1 MIFAVHNYVS
11 SARSSAGQSSCLLSS
26 GSRVRILPGAPGQGV
41 LGSCAHVAGSQKGSH
56 SEYGGS
62 HDASHKQAS
71 GAGRGLDLLGRIQEP
86 VHRGREPGVQP
97 AGTRIRKKVTGRTKT
112 EVRDKLRDLHRQVE
126 GGLRPRRR
134 YTVEDALED
143 WLAVGLD
150 GLSARTVTLYRGT
163 IAKALREELGSVRL
177 TDLTAADVQKAL
189 TSIASRVSTR
199 TVQIAHN
206 VLVRAIRQAERDDLV
221 GRNVAALVK
230 PPKGQGGG
238 RPSKSLTLEQ
248 AVALMAAA
256 RGTRLEAYVVL
267 SLLSGLRTEE
277 ARALRWDHVV
287 AWVSGQWVP
296 VSEAGFDHEQVA
308 VFVWRA
314 ERAGGDTKTPE
325 SRRTLALPRKCV
337 EALREHRV
345 RQAED
350 RLAAGPLWQ
359 DHGLV
364 FASAVGTPMDD
375 HNVRRMFRVIT
386 EDAGLGTGWVPREMR
401 HTFVSLLSARG
412 VPVEAIALLA
422 GHNQTA
428 TTELVYRHQIVP
440 ALTRGAEVMDQIFG

>member
-1 MIFAVHNYVS
+1 MV
-11 SARSSAGQSSCLLSS
+11 
-26 GSRVRILPGAPGQGV
+26 APMTHAMSKRRGQGED
-41 LGSCAHVAGSQKGSH
+41 SI
-56 SEYGGS
+56 YW
-62 HDASHKQAS
+62 DASKNRYI
-71 GAGRGLDLLGRIQEP
+71 GAVSLGFS
-86 VHRGREPGVQP
+86 P

-112 EVRDKLRDLHRQVE
+112 EVRDKLRELHSQVE
-126 GGLRPRRR
+126 VGLRPRRR
-134 YTVEDALED
+134 YTVGDALDD
-143 WLAVGLD
+143 WLAHGLD
-150 GLSARTVTLYRGT
+150 GLSARTVTLYRDT
-163 IAKALREELGSVRL
+163 IAKVLREELGSVRL
-177 TDLTAADVQKAL
+177 TDLTAGAVQSAL
-189 TSIASRVSTR
+189 AATASQRSTR

-230 PPKGQGGG
+230 PPKGQLGG

-248 AVALMAAA
+248 AVSLMGAA
-256 RGTRLEAYVVL
+256 RGTRLEAYIVL

-287 AWVSGQWVP
+287 AWVGGQWEP
-296 VSEAGFDHEQVA
+296 VSDAGFDHEQLV

-314 ERAGGDTKTPE
+314 DRAGGDTKTPE
-325 SRRTLALPRKCV
+325 SRRTLALPRRCV

-350 RLAAGPLWQ
+350 RLAAGPLWR
-359 DHGLV
+359 DYGLV

-375 HNVRRMFRVIT
+375 HNVRRQFRVIT
-386 EDAGLGTGWVPREMR
+386 EAAGLGTGWVPRELR

>member
-1 MIFAVHNYVS
+1 M
-11 SARSSAGQSSCLLSS
+11 
-26 GSRVRILPGAPGQGV
+26 
-41 LGSCAHVAGSQKGSH
+41 
-56 SEYGGS
+56 
-62 HDASHKQAS
+62 
-71 GAGRGLDLLGRIQEP
+71 
-86 VHRGREPGVQP
+86 
-97 AGTRIRKKVTGRTKT
+97 
-112 EVRDKLRDLHRQVE
+112 
-126 GGLRPRRR
+126 
-134 YTVEDALED
+134 
-143 WLAVGLD
+143 
-150 GLSARTVTLYRGT
+150 
-163 IAKALREELGSVRL
+163 
-177 TDLTAADVQKAL
+177 
-189 TSIASRVSTR
+189 ASRLSTR
-199 TVQIAHN
+199 TLQIAHN

-230 PPKGQGGG
+230 PPKGQHGG

-256 RGTRLEAYVVL
+256 KGTRLEAYIVL

-287 AWVSGQWVP
+287 AWVDGQWQP
-296 VSEAGFDHEQVA
+296 VSEAGFDHEQLA

-314 ERAGGDTKTPE
+314 DRAGGDTKTPR

-345 RQAED
+345 RQAAD
-350 RLAAGPLWQ
+350 RLAAGPLWK

-364 FASAVGTPMDD
+364 FASAVGTPLDD
-375 HNVRRMFRVIT
+375 HNVRRQFRVIT
-386 EDAGLGTGWVPREMR
+386 EAAGLGRTWVPRELR
-401 HTFVSLLSARG
+401 HTFVSLLSAHG

-440 ALTRGAEVMDQIFG
+440 ALTRGAEVMDQIFGLAKRPAGVTGTPGVRPSSRFSRLRTSATTSARCHLMITDGGFELAVRSAAGTAIAEGKPSRSAGRAAAEHRKWRGSRSDTDISRAPVRPGRRLALPSRGGRCKPLFLVMVSGRHRRQSAIGNENVVVNAID

>member
-1 MIFAVHNYVS
+1 MVAPLTQAS
-11 SARSSAGQSSCLLSS
+11 LSK
-26 GSRVRILPGAPGQGV
+26 RRGQGEDSIYWDESKNRYIGAV
-41 LGSCAHVAGSQKGSH
+41 SLGFSP
-56 SEYGGS
+56 
-62 HDASHKQAS
+62 S
-71 GAGRGLDLLGRIQEP
+71 GA
-86 VHRGREPGVQP
+86 
-97 AGTRIRKKVTGRTKT
+97 RIRKKVTGRTKT
-112 EVRDKLRDLHRQVE
+112 EVWDKLRELHRQVE

-163 IAKALREELGSVRL
+163 IAKALREELGSIRL
-177 TDLTAADVQKAL
+177 TDLTASDVQKA
-189 TSIASRVSTR
+189 
-199 TVQIAHN
+199 
-206 VLVRAIRQAERDDLV
+206 
-221 GRNVAALVK
+221 
-230 PPKGQGGG
+230 
-238 RPSKSLTLEQ
+238 LTLEQ

-256 RGTRLEAYVVL
+256 RGTRLEAYIVL
-267 SLLSGLRTEE
+267 SLLSGMRTEE

-287 AWVSGQWVP
+287 AWVSVQWEP
-296 VSEAGFDHEQVA
+296 VAEAGFDHERVA

-325 SRRTLALPRKCV
+325 SRRTLALPRRCV
-337 EALREHRV
+337 EVLREHRA

-350 RLAAGPLWQ
+350 RLAAGSAWQ

-386 EDAGLGTGWVPREMR
+386 EEAGLGTGWVPREMR

-440 ALTRGAEVMDQIFG
+440 ALTRGAEVMDPIFG

>member
-1 MIFAVHNYVS
+1 MTHATS
-11 SARSSAGQSSCLLSS
+11 KRRGQSEDS
-26 GSRVRILPGAPGQGV
+26 I
-41 LGSCAHVAGSQKGSH
+41 
-56 SEYGGS
+56 YW
-62 HDASHKQAS
+62 DASKNRYI
-71 GAGRGLDLLGRIQEP
+71 GAISLGYSP
-86 VHRGREPGVQP
+86 S
-97 AGTRIRKKVTGRTKT
+97 GTRIRKKVMGRTKT
-112 EVRDKLRDLHRQVE
+112 EVREKLRELHRQVE
-126 GGLRPRRR
+126 GGLRPRRH
-134 YTVEDALED
+134 YTVNDALDD
-143 WLAVGLD
+143 WLENGLD
-150 GLSARTVTLYRGT
+150 GLAPATVTVYRDT
-163 IAKALREELGSVRL
+163 IAKALREELGSVKL
-177 TDLTAADVQKAL
+177 ASLTAGAVQKAL
-189 TSIASRVSTR
+189 ANLAAGRSTR
-199 TVQIAHN
+199 TVQMAHN
-206 VLVRAIRQAERDDLV
+206 VLVRAIRHAERDDLV

-230 PPKGQGGG
+230 PPKGQLGG

-248 AVALMAAA
+248 AVSLMAAA
-256 RGTRLEAYVVL
+256 RGTRLEAYIVL
-267 SLLSGLRTEE
+267 SLLSGVRTEE
-277 ARALRWDHVV
+277 ARALQWDHVV
-287 AWVSGQWVP
+287 AWVGGQWVP

-375 HNVRRMFRVIT
+375 HNVRRMFRAIT
-386 EDAGLGTGWVPREMR
+386 EDAGLGTEWVPREMR

-422 GHNQTA
+422 GHNQPSTR
-428 TTELVYRHQIVP
+428 ELVYRHQVVP
-440 ALTRGAEVMDQIFG
+440 ALTRGAEVMDEIFG